1 MKIREFDSVE
11 ELFDEMRR
19 DQEAADERAKTH
31 HLGVADLK
39 HGDCFIVPRP
49 DIGVVIFGEVIEHD
63 DKYPED
69 NESIQESRLR
79 GYVYAR
85 CYSPLCVEGELG
97 DTHITRIQAK
107 ISRNDFDH
115 AKANGWRHMEMMD

>member
-1 MKIREFDSVE
+1 MRMRAFGSVE
-11 ELFDEMRR
+11 ELFYELRR
-19 DQEAADERAKTH
+19 DQEAADEKAKTH

-39 HGDCFIVPRP
+39 HGDCFVSPRP
-49 DIGVVIFGEVIEHD
+49 DFGVVVFGEVIEHD

-69 NESIQESRLR
+69 NEHIRDARLR

-97 DTHITRIQAK
+97 DTHITMIEAK
-107 ISRNDFDH
+107 VSREVFER
-115 AKANGWRHMEMMD
+115 AKANGWRHTEAVD